1 MRPNF
6 LLSAVLI
13 VVGLPAMARAQITIE
28 GAGATFPGPLYS
40 KWFEAYRV
48 IDPSVRFNYQ
58 AVGSGGGQTRI
69 TEQTVDFGASDAPM
83 SHEALAQAPGKLLH
97 IPTVA
102 GAVVITYNLHG
113 VEDLKLDGA
122 AIAGIFLGKI
132 TQWDAPE
139 IAAQNPG
146 VRLPDEEISVVHRT
160 DSSGTNYIF
169 TDYLSS
175 VSPDWKLKVGR
186 YASVRWLAGLGASG
200 SEGVTREIR
209 QTPGAIGYVELSYAL
224 QNRLPF
230 ALIRNAD
237 GAYIKA
243 SLDSITAA
251 LSTAAI
257 PDDLR
262 LSIVN
267 APGAN
272 SYPIAGVTWLLVYQK
287 PKDPARGRK
296 LAEFLRWAETEGEKM
311 AGSMDYAPLP
321 ENVGKHVLD
330 QIDSITP

>member
-1 MRPNF
+1 MRAS
-6 LLSAVLI
+6 LIYSVVLVLTGFAPI
-13 VVGLPAMARAQITIE
+13 ARAQMTIE

-40 KWFEAYRV
+40 KWFEAYRK
-48 IDPSVRFNYQ
+48 IDSSVRFNYQ
-58 AVGSGGGQTRI
+58 AVGSGGGQKQI
-69 TEQTVDFGASDAPM
+69 TAQTVDFGASDAPM

-97 IPTVA
+97 IPTAA

-113 VEDLKLDGA
+113 IDDLKLDGA
-122 AIAGIFLGKI
+122 AIAGIFLGRI

-146 VRLPDEEISVVHRT
+146 VKLPDEEISVVHRT

-169 TDYLSS
+169 TDYLSA

-186 YASVRWLAGLGASG
+186 YASVRWLAGLGSNG

-209 QTPGAIGYVELSYAL
+209 QTPGSIGYVELSYAL
-224 QNRLPF
+224 RNQMPI
-230 ALIRNAD
+230 ALIKNAE

-251 LSTAAI
+251 LSTATI
-257 PDDLR
+257 PEDLR

-287 PKDPARGRK
+287 PKDPARARK
-296 LAEFLRWAETEGEKM
+296 LVEFLKWAETEGEKM

-321 ENVGKHVLD
+321 ENVRQRVLD
-330 QIDSITP
+330 QIDSIAP

>member
-1 MRPNF
+1 MRPSF
-6 LLSAVLI
+6 VLSVILI
-13 VVGLPAMARAQITIE
+13 LAGFAAMARAQITID

-40 KWFEAYRV
+40 KWFEAYRK

-58 AVGSGGGQTRI
+58 AIGSGGGQRQI

-113 VEDLKLDGA
+113 VEDLRLDGV
-122 AIAGIFLGKI
+122 AIADIFLGRI

-146 VRLPDEEISVVHRT
+146 IKLPDEEISVVHRT

-169 TDYLSS
+169 TDYLST
-175 VSPDWKLKVGR
+175 VSPEWKLKVGR
-186 YASVRWLAGLGASG
+186 YASVRWLAGLGSNG
-200 SEGVTREIR
+200 SEGITREIR
-209 QTPGAIGYVELSYAL
+209 QTPGSIGYVELSYAL
-224 QNRLPF
+224 ENKMPF
-230 ALIRNAD
+230 ALIKNPE
-237 GAYIKA
+237 GAYVKA
-243 SLDSITAA
+243 SLESITTA
-251 LSTAAI
+251 LSTATI
-257 PDDLR
+257 PEDLR

-287 PKDPARGRK
+287 PKDAAKGRK
-296 LAEFLRWAETEGEKM
+296 LAEFLRWAETEGEKL
-311 AGSMDYAPLP
+311 AASMDYAPLP
-321 ENVGKHVLD
+321 ENVRKHVLD
-330 QIDSITP
+330 QIDSIAP

>member
-1 MRPNF
+1 MRRSF
-6 LLSAVLI
+6 LSVILI
-13 VVGLPAMARAQITIE
+13 LVAFAAGARAQLTIE
-28 GAGATFPGPLYS
+28 GAGATFPSPLYS
-40 KWFEAYRV
+40 KWFEAYRS

-58 AVGSGGGQTRI
+58 AVGSGEGQRRI

-113 VEDLKLDGA
+113 IDDLKLDGA
-122 AIAGIFLGKI
+122 AIAGIFLGRI

-146 VRLPDEEISVVHRT
+146 VKLPDEEISVVHRT

-169 TDYLSS
+169 TDYLST
-175 VSPDWKLKVGR
+175 VSADWKLKVGR
-186 YASVRWLAGLGASG
+186 YASVRWLAGLGSNG

-209 QTPGAIGYVELSYAL
+209 QTPGSIGYVELSYAL
-224 QNRLPF
+224 QNKMPF
-230 ALIRNAD
+230 ARIKNAE

-243 SLDSITAA
+243 SLDSIIAA
-251 LSTAAI
+251 LATAAI
-257 PDDLR
+257 PQDLR

-267 APGAN
+267 APGAS
-272 SYPIAGVTWLLVYQK
+272 SYPIAGVTWLLVRQK
-287 PKDPARGRK
+287 PNEPVKGRK

-311 AGSMDYAPLP
+311 ARSLDYAPLP
-321 ENVGKHVLD
+321 ENVRSRVLAE
-330 QIDSITP
+330 IDSIQP